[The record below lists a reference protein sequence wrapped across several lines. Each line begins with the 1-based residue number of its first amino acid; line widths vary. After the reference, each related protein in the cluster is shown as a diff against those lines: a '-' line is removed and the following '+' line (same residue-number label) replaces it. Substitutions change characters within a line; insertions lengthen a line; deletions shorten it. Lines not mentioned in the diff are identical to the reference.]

1 MDDGGSNAGC
11 QTIIPRARAAP
22 NRGLVM
28 IPTPAEAKPH
38 VPSIDPAWLA
48 RRIEAPV
55 PVTYPVIDSHIHLWD
70 FSDPPYFGNAYRA
83 DAEAAGIRSAV
94 YVEST
99 MGIRRDGPEAERVLG
114 EIDFAREQ
122 AEDCSTGAF
131 RLADAIVG
139 AADLRLGADIRPILQ
154 RAVEIS
160 CGRFRG
166 IRARVAY
173 DPDPALSYGA
183 GGPPPG
189 VLLRPESREALAVLC
204 ELGLSLDVYLFHTQL
219 EDVVALAQ
227 ALPDLPIIL
236 NHMGTP
242 LGIGRYGERAEEVQA
257 RWRQGLEAVA
267 ACQNVVV
274 KIGGFAISRIAIVT
288 REAGAE
294 PPSSVDLAARFAPWF
309 WPCVNAFGAQRCL
322 YGSNFPVD
330 KTAMSLTVQV
340 NAMKRLVADLP
351 PADAAAIMGGNAAR
365 LYRLPDLA

>member
-1 MDDGGSNAGC
+1 
-11 QTIIPRARAAP
+11 
-22 NRGLVM
+22 M

-38 VPSIDPAWLA
+38 VPAVDSAWLS
-48 RRIEAPV
+48 RRSEAPIPV
-55 PVTYPVIDSHIHLWD
+55 PYPVIDSHIHLWD
-70 FSDPPYFGNAYRA
+70 FSDPPYFGASYRA
-83 DAEAAGIRSAV
+83 DAQAAGIRSAV
-94 YVEST
+94 YVECT

-122 AEDCSTGAF
+122 AEACSDSRF

-139 AADLRLGADIRPILQ
+139 AADLSLGADIRPILQ
-154 RAVEIS
+154 SAVEIS
-160 CGRFRG
+160 GGRLRG
-166 IRARVAY
+166 IRARAAH
-173 DPDPALSYGA
+173 DADPALSYGA

-204 ELGLSLDVYLFHTQL
+204 DLGLSLDVYLFHTQL
-219 EDVVALAQ
+219 ADIVALAQ

-242 LGIGRYGERAEEVQA
+242 LGIGRYGERPKEVQA
-257 RWRQGLEAVA
+257 QWQQGLEAVA
-267 ACQNVVV
+267 ACPNVVV
-274 KIGGFAISRIAIVT
+274 KIGGFAISRIGIVT

-309 WPCVNAFGAQRCL
+309 RSCVEAFGAQRCL

-330 KTAMSLTVQV
+330 KAAMSLTAQV
-340 NAMKRLVADLP
+340 NAMKWLVADLP
-351 PADAAAIMGGNAAR
+351 AADAAAIMGGNAAR